1 MSRAGVR
8 GAPGL
13 VTYHKS
19 VAAVMAEQR
28 CMRGRRQDMEID
40 GSMLREMHG
49 PTRGVRRRMMQSWEM
64 C

>member
-8 GAPGL
+8 GALGL
-13 VTYHKS
+13 VTHHKS
-19 VAAVMAEQR
+19 VATVTAEQR
-28 CMRGRRQDMEID
+28 CMRGRSDMEIA

>member
-1 MSRAGVR
+1 MSRVGVR

-19 VAAVMAEQR
+19 EAAVTTER
-28 CMRGRRQDMEID
+28 RRIRGRRSDMEIP

-49 PTRGVRRRMMQSWEM
+49 PTRGVRRRMMQS
-64 C
+64 